1 MSNTNTVPQALFGP
15 GVAILT
21 RTDGGDKTPFNV
33 GFVNE
38 LSMDWSFDTKQL
50 KGQFQFPLL
59 VARGTA
65 KTSGK
70 IKAATA
76 SGRALNTLLWGGTW
90 TTGTQY
96 GLTQT
101 IAIAIPA
108 TPFTLTGG
116 TSNTTTQYAIP
127 NSGTWNGDCGV
138 VNAVTGEP
146 LTLVTGTPTAGQY
159 AVTSGA
165 YLFSSADEVSG
176 VTVKISFV
184 YTWTTG
190 STGQYQIIVNSLIGT
205 TPTFQLDY
213 STILYGAEYYVRL
226 FACVGGK
233 AGTAHKIDDFAM
245 PEYDFEFFA
254 NASQQIGIVS
264 LATTA

>member
-21 RTDGGDKTPFNV
+21 RTDGGDKTPFNI
-33 GFVNE
+33 GFINE
-38 LSMDWSFDTKQL
+38 LSMDWGFDTKQL
-50 KGQFQFPLL
+50 KGQYQFPLL

-70 IKAATA
+70 MKAATL
-76 SGRALNTLLWGGTW
+76 SGRALNTLLYGGTW
-90 TTGTQY
+90 TAGTQY

-101 IAIAIPA
+101 AATPIPT
-108 TPFTLTGG
+108 TPFTITPPP
-116 TSNTTTQYAIP
+116 P

-138 VNAVTGEP
+138 INAVTGEP
-146 LTLVTGTPTAGQY
+146 LTLVASAPAAGQY
-159 AVTSGA
+159 SVTGGV
-165 YLFSSADEVSG
+165 YLFSSADEVAG
-176 VTVKISFV
+176 VTVKISIV

-190 STGQYQIIVNSLIGT
+190 SAGQYQIIQNALIGT

-213 STILYGAEYYVRL
+213 STILNGAEYYVRL

-233 AGTAHKIDDFAM
+233 STIASKIDDFAM

-254 NASQQIGIVS
+254 NASQQIGIIS